1 MRQQGSELLRLQNA
15 AGVGDKKLTSNLL
28 EALQTK
34 PAGQG
39 EDLHDV
45 VHMQAILEKAF
56 ALLDEVGHVEAIR
69 GDDEREQGRHT
80 LPFWRRRI
88 KPSGVDKLQD
98 SLKGLRRQSVEGDLV
113 LGCFAQGDGQHRA
126 KHLRAGGKHQ
136 LVDLEGPLADMD
148 DEVCE
153 RIRLPHRCKAVRK
166 DRRRLLLC
174 CELVGA
180 AFGVRLRLRCSLVD
194 VRAKRAEAI
203 ARRVQPEA

>member
-1 MRQQGSELLRLQNA
+1 
-15 AGVGDKKLTSNLL
+15 
-28 EALQTK
+28 
-34 PAGQG
+34 
-39 EDLHDV
+39 
-45 VHMQAILEKAF
+45 MQAILEKAF

-166 DRRRLLLC
+166 DRRRLLLRREC
-174 CELVGA
+174 GTQEGA
-180 AFGVRLRLRCSLVD
+180 ASRFRTSAASSSALPSVSDSDSVAPLWMCVPS
-194 VRAKRAEAI
+194 AQ
-203 ARRVQPEA
+203 RRSHDASSQKPEKGGEPPSPSDGT